1 MRYIFGLLMGLAV
14 FAFAACGDGGC
25 ADPVDVA
32 GEWEVTSTVVS
43 DNCDGRVSQT
53 FTMTIT
59 QDANT
64 LMAEVPETTY
74 TGTICG
80 NQLQMTGSF
89 SEDGGTVTVN
99 GTFVVSEDGS
109 SMEGSDDWTWT
120 DGVES
125 CSGSDSL
132 SASCI

>member
-1 MRYIFGLLMGLAV
+1 MRYIFGLLLGVAV

-43 DNCDGRVSQT
+43 DDCDGRENQT
-53 FTMTIT
+53 FLMTIT
-59 QDANT
+59 QDANALT
-64 LMAEVPETTY
+64 AETPELTFN
-74 TGTICG
+74 GTICG

-89 SEDGGTVTVN
+89 REDGGTVTVN
-99 GTFVVSEDGS
+99 GTLVVSEDGS

-132 SASCI
+132 SASRI